1 MKSTRPSELELQVLA
16 VLWDRGPSSVR
27 GVQEALPDGKDRA
40 YTTVLSVLQVM
51 EKKGLIG
58 HSPQGQAH
66 VYHPLVKRGQVLRP
80 MMRELVRN
88 VFGGSPARALQSL
101 LDGSK
106 LDADELAQIRQVIQD
121 AEQKVAPGPEEE
133 AS

>member
-1 MKSTRPSELELQVLA
+1 MKAARPSELELQVLA

-27 GVQEALPDGKDRA
+27 AVQEALADGKDRA
-40 YTTVLSVLQVM
+40 YTTVLSVMQVM
-51 EKKGLIG
+51 EKKGLVG
-58 HSPQGQAH
+58 HSQQGQAH
-66 VYHPLVKRGQVLRP
+66 IYHPLVRRGQVLRP

-106 LDADELAQIRQVIQD
+106 LDAGELEQIRRVIRD
-121 AEQKVAPGPEEE
+121 AERKLAPEEE
-133 AS
+133 GP